1 MGAAVVRREHLDVLG
16 VAPAVRPEELD
27 LQIGELNSPVGMREI
42 VILSPSTHLI
52 TVAPGSAIAI
62 RPAPVGFLEEQ
73 LIFAPKVL
81 FEDHAL
87 DVRALF
93 DQALGGPQIGSIKL
107 RVVNEFTLTRESIM
121 ERLSWIVI
129 WRSMRFKKLSSAL
142 RERHEVGACL
152 PIDGCDMADQPLRA
166 EVIKVAVPQVGS
178 PLAMVPEIVDRNY
191 AKRTH
196 GCERAHFGAAQIVLL
211 VADRHGFAIEAAWQI
226 EALRKDVA
234 RIDSV

>member
-52 TVAPGSAIAI
+52 TVAPGSAITI

-81 FEDHAL
+81 FENYAL

-129 WRSMRFKKLSSAL
+129 
-142 RERHEVGACL
+142 
-152 PIDGCDMADQPLRA
+152 
-166 EVIKVAVPQVGS
+166 
-178 PLAMVPEIVDRNY
+178 
-191 AKRTH
+191 
-196 GCERAHFGAAQIVLL
+196 
-211 VADRHGFAIEAAWQI
+211 
-226 EALRKDVA
+226 
-234 RIDSV
+234 

>member
-1 MGAAVVRREHLDVLG
+1 
-16 VAPAVRPEELD
+16 
-27 LQIGELNSPVGMREI
+27 
-42 VILSPSTHLI
+42 
-52 TVAPGSAIAI
+52 
-62 RPAPVGFLEEQ
+62 
-73 LIFAPKVL
+73 
-81 FEDHAL
+81 
-87 DVRALF
+87 
-93 DQALGGPQIGSIKL
+93 
-107 RVVNEFTLTRESIM
+107 
-121 ERLSWIVI
+121 
-129 WRSMRFKKLSSAL
+129 MRFKKLSSAL

-196 GCERAHFGAAQIVLL
+196 GCERAHFGTAQIVLL

-234 RIDSV
+234 RID